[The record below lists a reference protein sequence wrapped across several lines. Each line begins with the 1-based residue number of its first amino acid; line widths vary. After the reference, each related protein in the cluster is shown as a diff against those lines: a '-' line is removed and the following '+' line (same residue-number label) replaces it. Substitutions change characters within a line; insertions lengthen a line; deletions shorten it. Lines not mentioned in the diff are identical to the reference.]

1 MLRTP
6 FGTLR
11 LRPLGTLFCALLA
24 LPACALAGGH
34 SHPGYLH
41 AEDDLRLARA
51 LLQRP
56 NGTPHANGWQDEVSL
71 TIGHIDSAV
80 KEIEDGVGAGHSKPH
95 DLPRIDPHMTW
106 AERLDQSL
114 RLLERAEWDCSKEK
128 DDSASAGLKG
138 RVFDLLDQAH
148 TRLSVA
154 IQTVNFDYSA
164 RNLPTRND

>member
-1 MLRTP
+1 MFRT
-6 FGTLR
+6 GK
-11 LRPLGTLFCALLA
+11 LGLICLLLS
-24 LPACALAGGH
+24 LPSSAFAGH

-56 NGTPHANGWQDEVSL
+56 DGVQPTNGWQDEVSL
-71 TIGHIDSAV
+71 TIGHLDTAV
-80 KEIEDGVGAGHSKPH
+80 KEIEEATGASRAKPH
-95 DLPRIDPHMTW
+95 DIPRIDPHMTW

-114 RLLERAEWDCSKEK
+114 RLLERAEWDCMKEK
-128 DDSASAGLKG
+128 DESASAGLKA
-138 RVFDLLDQAH
+138 RIFDLLDQAH